1 MPEISYS
8 TCYQEYGNFKTEC
21 IMKKI
26 LSELKNVSKYCLR
39 YRLIITNDII
49 ELKLTPKSNSEDEI
63 NFVVDNDKEGKLT
76 LYYGLQKI
84 SYENKS

>member
-1 MPEISYS
+1 
-8 TCYQEYGNFKTEC
+8 
-21 IMKKI
+21 MKKI